1 MATVKENNEV
11 DKTNPFYVGIMAEA
25 KKETIISY
33 SDTETIEM
41 IKDYG
46 LMVIG
51 QKVTT
56 HPIQAKIFISLGV
69 AKAFKKNDL

>member
-1 MATVKENNEV
+1 MAIGKENSEV

-25 KKETIISY
+25 KKETVISY

-41 IKDYG
+41 VKDYG
-46 LMVIG
+46 LLVIG

-56 HPIQAKIFISLGV
+56 HPIQAKIFISIGV
-69 AKAFKKNDL
+69 AKAFKKSDL